1 MPLFGGHTRLIV
13 GDGCPAAHIQLMTTT
28 IHTPANS
35 CPTPSPAQ
43 TPSSKAAPSKAS
55 AAPRPLFDHQVP
67 AVADAVN
74 GLAHTTRGQVIMAC
88 GTGKTV
94 VAQRIAEA
102 LAGTDADTVLVLFP
116 NLGLLAQNARAW
128 ATYREVEFTALALCS
143 EQQVGRGKA
152 RDSDEIQLD
161 TTEFGIPNTTD
172 PDVLADW
179 LANTPGRRVVFATYQ
194 SSNKLTDMHIAHPE
208 LGGWSM
214 IVCDEAHRTSGPN
227 AGLFSTVLDD
237 TRVPARRR
245 LFLTATPRLH
255 RLTRGKAAEDVV
267 SMDDDTLF
275 GPRLHELSFAAAAEA
290 GVLARYRLV
299 VIGVDDAAIN
309 TLIRSNTR
317 LTGLHDLDAKKAAT
331 LVAVNRA
338 AKQHHLHRIL
348 AYHNAIEHSRDFT
361 AHLTLVEAALPG
373 THKPAGPL
381 GVRHVD
387 GSMAPAE
394 REAALTALT
403 DTDDTFGAW
412 TVVSNVKCLTE
423 GIDVP
428 TLDGIVVCEPR
439 SSAVDVVQMVGR
451 AIRPNTARDEPS
463 VILLPVYLAPG
474 EDAAQVVARS
484 DFSEVVQ
491 TMTAM
496 RDMDQTLDTYFTTAA
511 EPWEVTYQKVTA
523 HTAATNQVPSPEDDD
538 AETARLGQWC
548 VRQAKAVEED
558 TTATEP
564 GEHRLTGPQT
574 TKMTALPGFTEIDT
588 TDVDW
593 TGQKPRKPGG
603 RPPIDFDMPEGV
615 DRGMAARLAEAIH
628 LHVVEALTDSYETGV
643 AHLRAYIAREG
654 HANVHCKFVTDDGF
668 TLGSWVATRRQYR
681 KNERLSTARIAE
693 LDALGMVWDPLG
705 DSYRIWVE
713 HLRAYVAREG
723 HANVHWEFVTD
734 DGFTLGRWV
743 SSRRSDHKNEQLS
756 TARIAELDALG
767 MVWDPYDAG
776 YRIGVDHL
784 RAYTAAEGHAKV
796 PGDHVADDGFRLG
809 NWVGQRRQDRTT
821 GRLSAARVVEL
832 DTLGMVWD
840 PLDANY
846 RAGVDQ
852 LRAYTAAEGH
862 AKVPGDH
869 VADDGFR
876 LGSWVGQRRQDRM
889 IGRLSV
895 ARVTE
900 LNSLGMVWDSL
911 DANYRIGVDYLRD
924 YAEAQGH
931 ANVPGGF
938 VTDDGFKLGSW
949 VSNRRNDRKIGRL
962 SVAKIAEL
970 DALAMVWD
978 SLDVDYRIGVDHFR
992 AYIAAEGHANMPNKY
1007 VAVDG
1012 FKLGSWTGSRRYE
1025 HRTGILSAEKVAELD
1040 TLGMVWDVL
1049 DAGYRT
1055 GVAHLRSYIDREG
1068 HANVPQKYATDD
1080 GLMLGTWVRNRRRE
1094 RRVGTLSTAR
1104 VAELDAL
1111 GMAWSRGA

>member
-1 MPLFGGHTRLIV
+1 VVLFGRRTRLIV
-13 GDGCPAAHIQLMTTT
+13 GDGCPAAHILTMTTT
-28 IHTPANS
+28 IHAPATT
-35 CPTPSPAQ
+35 CPTPSQAPA
-43 TPSSKAAPSKAS
+43 T
-55 AAPRPLFDHQVP
+55 PRPLLDHQVP

-74 GLAHTTRGQVIMAC
+74 GLADTARGQVIMAC

-94 VAQRIAEA
+94 VAQRITEA
-102 LAGTDADTVLVLFP
+102 LAGTDTDTVLVLFP
-116 NLGLLAQNARAW
+116 NLGLLAQNAQAW
-128 ATYREVEFTALALCS
+128 ATYREAEFTALALCS

-179 LANTPGRRVVFATYQ
+179 LASTPGRRVVFATYQ
-194 SSNKLTDMHIAHPE
+194 SSDKLAAMHTAHPE

-214 IVCDEAHRTSGPN
+214 IVCDEAHRTSGPS

-237 TRVPARRR
+237 TRVPAQRR

-267 SMDDDTLF
+267 SMDDDALF
-275 GPRLHELSFAAAAEA
+275 GPRLHELSFAAAAEK

-317 LTGLHDLDAKKAAT
+317 LAGLHDLDAKKAAT

-361 AHLTLVEAALPG
+361 AHLALVEAALPG

-387 GSMAPAE
+387 GSMKPAD

-403 DTDDTFGAW
+403 DTDDTNGAW
-412 TVVSNVKCLTE
+412 TVVSNVRCLTE

-474 EDAAQVVARS
+474 EDAAEVVARS
-484 DFSEVVQ
+484 DFSGVVQ

-511 EPWEVTYQKVTA
+511 EPWEVTYQKVTT

-558 TTATEP
+558 TTATDL

-574 TKMTALPGFTEIDT
+574 DKVTALPGFTEIDT

-593 TGQKPRKPGG
+593 TGRKPRKPTG

-615 DRGMAARLAEAIH
+615 EQSMAARLAEAIH

-654 HANVHCKFVTDDGF
+654 HANVPAAHVTDDGF
-668 TLGSWVATRRQYR
+668 PLGNWVGSRRGERKAGTLTPARIAELNELGMVWDSLDVNYRIGVAHLRSYVAREGHANVPQKYVTDDGFNLGAWVCRRR
-681 KNERLSTARIAE
+681 KDRTVGRLSTERIAELDALGMVWDLLAAVYRIGVDHLRAYTTLRGHANMPDSHVADDGFKLGAWVGHRRRERRAGTLSATRIAE
-693 LDALGMVWDPLG
+693 LDALGMVWDPL
-705 DSYRIWVE
+705 D
-713 HLRAYVAREG
+713 
-723 HANVHWEFVTD
+723 AN
-734 DGFTLGRWV
+734 
-743 SSRRSDHKNEQLS
+743 
-756 TARIAELDALG
+756 
-767 MVWDPYDAG
+767 

-784 RAYTAAEGHAKV
+784 RAYT
-796 PGDHVADDGFRLG
+796 
-809 NWVGQRRQDRTT
+809 
-821 GRLSAARVVEL
+821 S
-832 DTLGMVWD
+832 
-840 PLDANY
+840 
-846 RAGVDQ
+846 
-852 LRAYTAAEGH
+852 
-862 AKVPGDH
+862 
-869 VADDGFR
+869 
-876 LGSWVGQRRQDRM
+876 
-889 IGRLSV
+889 
-895 ARVTE
+895 
-900 LNSLGMVWDSL
+900 
-911 DANYRIGVDYLRD
+911 
-924 YAEAQGH
+924 
-931 ANVPGGF
+931 
-938 VTDDGFKLGSW
+938 
-949 VSNRRNDRKIGRL
+949 
-962 SVAKIAEL
+962 
-970 DALAMVWD
+970 
-978 SLDVDYRIGVDHFR
+978 
-992 AYIAAEGHANMPNKY
+992 
-1007 VAVDG
+1007 
-1012 FKLGSWTGSRRYE
+1012 
-1025 HRTGILSAEKVAELD
+1025 
-1040 TLGMVWDVL
+1040 
-1049 DAGYRT
+1049 
-1055 GVAHLRSYIDREG
+1055 REG
-1068 HANVPQKYATDD
+1068 HANVAHRK
-1080 GLMLGTWVRNRRRE
+1080 
-1094 RRVGTLSTAR
+1094 
-1104 VAELDAL
+1104 
-1111 GMAWSRGA
+1111 